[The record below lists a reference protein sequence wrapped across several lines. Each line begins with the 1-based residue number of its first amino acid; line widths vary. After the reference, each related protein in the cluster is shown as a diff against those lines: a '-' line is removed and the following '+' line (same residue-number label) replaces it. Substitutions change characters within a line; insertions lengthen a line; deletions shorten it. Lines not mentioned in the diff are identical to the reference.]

1 MPYSITLSGHKFSVL
16 FDIVTETGTTRTSTL
31 SDAGKYIRCTSS
43 SPVSITINSDA
54 SVGWNDNCEIMFEQ
68 AGAGKITIVAGT
80 SVTINSSETLKS
92 LTQYSVMGIKR
103 VAANT
108 WTLFGEREAAP

>member
-1 MPYSITLSGHKFSVL
+1 MPYFITLSGHKFSVL
-16 FDIVTETGTTRTSTL
+16 FDLVTETTTSRTL
-31 SDAGKYIRCTSS
+31 AISDAGAYIRCDNA

-68 AGAGKITIVAGT
+68 TGAGQITIVAG
-80 SVTINSSETLKS
+80 SGVTINSSETLKS

-108 WTLFGEREAAP
+108 WTLFGEREAA